1 MQTLSLQSKSNAFLL
16 FTLTLGVFAI
26 ISSSLGI
33 MGLVPIIALKFDVS
47 STKASHIV
55 SYFAFIV
62 MLFAPL
68 TPLICEKI
76 KPKPLMLITLG
87 LFCVSAFGSIFAN
100 SFELLL
106 FFRLLP
112 AFLHPVYIALALSLA
127 SHSSKDKKQSTR
139 ALSFVFMGMSMGMV
153 LGVSIA
159 TFLGSHFSFEWAMGF
174 FFALNLLCFCITFFI
189 KPLKMAQSQN
199 FKAQLSIL
207 KKPLLWISVL
217 AVLVCVGAIYG
228 FYSFLSDFLH
238 NSAGFD
244 FNFISLALFVYGL
257 FSVLGNF
264 LASKAL
270 ISYEKATLFG
280 VPLGMMGAYFL
291 LFLSEKYGLLLILIL
306 ALLGVLSGMA
316 NNLTQFLIS
325 NPFEKAKE
333 LTNGL
338 YVSFSNLGISLGTLL
353 CGLFINSFSL
363 DLLTFVPILLL
374 ALLCMILL
382 IRAYIQNKEV

>member
-1 MQTLSLQSKSNAFLL
+1 MQTAQLNTKDKENKILL

-33 MGLVPIIALKFDVS
+33 MGLVPIIALKFSIS
-47 STKASHIV
+47 STKAAHIV

-76 KPKPLMLITLG
+76 KPKPLMLLILS
-87 LFCVSAFGSIFAN
+87 LFCISAFGSIFAS
-100 SFELLL
+100 SFEILL

-127 SHSSKDKKQSTR
+127 AHSSKDKKQSAR
-139 ALSFVFMGMSMGMV
+139 AISFVFMGMSMGMV

-174 FFALNLLCFCITFFI
+174 FFALNLLCFCTTFFFV
-189 KPLKMAQSQN
+189 KPLSLAQSSS
-199 FKAQLSIL
+199 FKAQSSIL
-207 KKPLLWISVL
+207 SKPLLWISVL
-217 AVLVCVGAIYG
+217 AVFVCVAAIYG

-244 FNFISLALFVYGL
+244 FGFISLALFVYGL

-264 LASKAL
+264 LAGKVL
-270 ISYEKATLFG
+270 SYEKMISFALAFLMIG
-280 VPLGMMGAYFL
+280 LYFL
-291 LFLSEKYGLLLILIL
+291 LFLGEKHSVLMIFIL

-325 NPFEKAKE
+325 SPFEKAKE

-338 YVSFSNLGISLGTLL
+338 FVSFSNLGISFGVFV
-353 CGLFINSFSL
+353 CGLFIEYFSL
-363 DLLTFVPILLL
+363 DLLVFVPVILLGFF
-374 ALLCMILL
+374 CVILFVR
-382 IRAYIQNKEV
+382 IFMQKV